1 MMWIFWGS
9 VAIAI
14 GLYLFFRR
22 GLSAAPDNAPSGK
35 PNLVQTLLAGLGRSA
50 IGLGFIALGVLMLA
64 NTSFVYVAADQ
75 VGHLKRV
82 YAFQE
87 LPPGHVVALPGQK
100 GPQAT
105 VLGPGF
111 HVIPFVRVLYQIEEM
126 ALVDVPEGFY
136 GQVTA
141 VDGAPMPAGM
151 FMAPA
156 IPDDR
161 LAEMLDAE
169 SFLRKGGYRGPQETV
184 LKPGSY
190 RLNRYLFDVKVDKET
205 PATLIPAGHV
215 GVVKSNVATPGVV
228 CREERVTA
236 APVVGGPA
244 TPTVAQAPNSE
255 SLSVPLVPRG
265 CVGIWKEPLLPGAF
279 YMNKRAYEVTL
290 VDTRVQTWEFKGGYL
305 KRSVDLSVDQQG
317 NIRQNERSSNEP
329 VPQNAADRAVFV
341 KIEGWDIPI
350 ELRVLV
356 QVDPQDA
363 PIVVG
368 SVGGLREI
376 EDRILVPAIRSVVR
390 TVSGSAIRVPVRNA
404 DGSLAQPARFEVRST
419 RVLDLIENR
428 EAIEQTIASIIRI
441 EGRKAGVDIREIR
454 LGEPAI
460 PPEILIPRL
469 RQQLA
474 DQLSQSYVR
483 ETAAQTKRIE
493 TEQARATANEQ
504 PRLVESQ
511 IAVQVAGQR
520 EQEREAL
527 GRAERKF
534 LEELAKG
541 QMAQAGVLGQ
551 DRVAMLQALEKVL
564 LTLERKPEIVG
575 LISRL
580 VPQTVVSSDGS
591 GLAGAAA
598 ILGGALAGAQ
608 HGGAA
613 AAKP

>member
-1 MMWIFWGS
+1 MMWIFSGS

-14 GLYLFFRR
+14 GLYLFFRH
-22 GLSAAPDNAPSGK
+22 GSASDTGRAAAGPQNPVLA
-35 PNLVQTLLAGLGRSA
+35 LMAGLGRGV
-50 IGLGFIALGVLMLA
+50 IGLGFIALGLLMLA

-111 HVIPFVRVLYQIEEM
+111 HVIPFVRVLYQIEELP
-126 ALVDVPEGFY
+126 LVDVPEGYY

-151 FMAPA
+151 FMAPT

-190 RLNRYLFDVKVDKET
+190 RLNRYLFDVKVDKDT

-236 APVVGGPA
+236 APVVGGQA
-244 TPTVAQAPNSE
+244 TPAVVQVPSSE

-305 KRSVDLSVDQQG
+305 KRAVDLSVDQQG

-329 VPQNAADRAVFV
+329 VPQSAADRAVFV

-428 EAIEQTIASIIRI
+428 EAIEQTIASIIRV

-454 LGEPAI
+454 LGEPSI

-580 VPQTVVSSDGS
+580 VPQTVVTSDGS
-591 GLAGAAA
+591 GLSGAAA
-598 ILGGALAGAQ
+598 ILGGALSGAQ
-608 HGGAA
+608 RGGAP

>member
-9 VAIAI
+9 IAIAI
-14 GLYLFFRR
+14 GLYLFFRH
-22 GLSAAPDNAPSGK
+22 GSAPDLGGTPTGTRNPLA
-35 PNLVQTLLAGLGRSA
+35 TLIAGLGRGV
-50 IGLGFIALGVLMLA
+50 IGLGFIALGLLMLA

-87 LPPGHVVALPGQK
+87 LPSGHVVALPGQK

-236 APVVGGPA
+236 APVVGVPA

-290 VDTRVQTWEFKGGYL
+290 VDTRVQTWEFKGGYP

-598 ILGGALAGAQ
+598 ILGGALSGAQ